1 MKLKFVPLC
10 LLTAALIWAL
20 AGCGEGS
27 EPPLLL
33 AIEMAYWEETQP
45 LIERAVLEGGTPL
58 SEVYLGRYS
67 GLLEGNVDDWEQYVA
82 AVDIA
87 LPVYEGTLAKWLKI
101 QPPSAGKAHE
111 LHTAYGLAWSKRVG
125 QLSAIS
131 VGWRTGDEE
140 LLQDGVAGMDTAS
153 AFGRDAEAL
162 RVQFNTYLVE
172 QCSIHRLPECS

>member
-1 MKLKFVPLC
+1 MKLKFIPLC

-33 AIEMAYWEETQP
+33 AIELAYWEETQP

-67 GLLEGNVDDWEQYVA
+67 GLLEGNVHDWEQYVA

-87 LPVYEGTLAKWLKI
+87 RPVYGSTLAKWLKI
-101 QPPSAGKAHE
+101 RPPSAERTHT
-111 LHTAYGLAWSKRVG
+111 LH
-125 QLSAIS
+125 IS
-131 VGWRTGDEE
+131 W
-140 LLQDGVAGMDTAS
+140 
-153 AFGRDAEAL
+153 
-162 RVQFNTYLVE
+162 
-172 QCSIHRLPECS
+172 